1 MRNRGLLSKTF
12 CTPFNQ
18 LTTLTY
24 SAVGK
29 SYILQSVLSNSIGT
43 TGLLQVVPTGNVIAV
58 SVPET
63 PHIVKQF
70 TTMNYKDKNKDKDK
84 DNDNLS

>member
-24 SAVGK
+24 SAMQVAFYIAGVV
-29 SYILQSVLSNSIGT
+29 SQVLDVIPWVRCASGNVYILLPSQSAAHW
-43 TGLLQVVPTGNVIAV
+43 LQ
-58 SVPET
+58 
-63 PHIVKQF
+63 
-70 TTMNYKDKNKDKDK
+70 
-84 DNDNLS
+84 

>member
-1 MRNRGLLSKTF
+1 M
-12 CTPFNQ
+12 
-18 LTTLTY
+18 
-24 SAVGK
+24 
-29 SYILQSVLSNSIGT
+29 
-43 TGLLQVVPTGNVIAV
+43 VPTGNVIAV

-70 TTMNYKDKNKDKDK
+70 TTMDYKDKFKGKDKDK